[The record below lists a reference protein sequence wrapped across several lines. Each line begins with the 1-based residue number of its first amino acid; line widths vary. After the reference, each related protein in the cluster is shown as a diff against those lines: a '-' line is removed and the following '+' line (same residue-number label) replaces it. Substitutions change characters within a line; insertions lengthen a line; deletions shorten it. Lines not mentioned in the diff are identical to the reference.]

1 MQNSYKWCVWVI
13 YGDFESLSLCSSFDS
28 VVVFQYLWLS
38 QVFVP
43 LPNSSGNAL
52 NRDLD
57 IISKCLL
64 SLWKQWGGG
73 LCHPL
78 STLWPRPAGEGQRVV
93 SLHVVLSRWVF
104 CRSARRRH
112 AERHWVQTCRSAAE
126 QTHEG
131 VWGRTRSE
139 PGPVH
144 FRFFNHGRWE
154 AAYVADKKHNQP
166 LLVNKFFCFI
176 LKKVTCFS
184 RFFYFDSPQLKEF
197 INQ

>member
-73 LCHPL
+73 DCATPCPPSGPALQVRVSVSSPFTSSCHVEFSAAWLGGVTPSVTEFKHVAL
-78 STLWPRPAGEGQRVV
+78 QLNKHTRGSEAGPDLNLDQFTSGSLTTDAEKLLMWLTKSTTSHYWWI
-93 SLHVVLSRWVF
+93 SFFVLS
-104 CRSARRRH
+104 
-112 AERHWVQTCRSAAE
+112 
-126 QTHEG
+126 
-131 VWGRTRSE
+131 
-139 PGPVH
+139 
-144 FRFFNHGRWE
+144 
-154 AAYVADKKHNQP
+154 
-166 LLVNKFFCFI
+166 
-176 LKKVTCFS
+176 
-184 RFFYFDSPQLKEF
+184 
-197 INQ
+197 